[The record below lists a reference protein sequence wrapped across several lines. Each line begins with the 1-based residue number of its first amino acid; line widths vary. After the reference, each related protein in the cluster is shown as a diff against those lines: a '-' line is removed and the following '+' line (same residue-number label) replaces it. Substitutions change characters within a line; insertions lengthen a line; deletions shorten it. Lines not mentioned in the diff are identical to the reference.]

1 VRETDLI
8 PLGDVVLGRAQGRTS
23 NDDITF
29 FKSTGVAFEDL
40 ITAILVYE
48 HLKQ

>member
-1 VRETDLI
+1 VLTGKRE
-8 PLGDVVLGRAQGRTS
+8 GRRSATA
-23 NDDITF
+23 ITF

-48 HLKQ
+48 RLIK